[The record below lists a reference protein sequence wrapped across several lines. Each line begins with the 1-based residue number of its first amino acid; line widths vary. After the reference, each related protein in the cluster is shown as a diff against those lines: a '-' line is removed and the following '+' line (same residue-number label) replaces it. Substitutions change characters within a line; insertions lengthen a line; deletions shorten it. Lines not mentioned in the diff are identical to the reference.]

1 MKFCMVKVIVV
12 DSDSIYALYNPN
24 DPLHSKATLTFKQL
38 IVQDFK
44 LIYPVSVLFE
54 IISLFQRVLPAPT
67 VTAKFREMVIR
78 GDLATWVIDAETLKK
93 SAEVFNPAGSKKNTI
108 VDCSVVIVAK
118 KIKAAG
124 VFSYDGFYKK
134 NGLKLAEDLI

>member
-1 MKFCMVKVIVV
+1 MVKVVVV

-24 DPLHSKATLTFKQL
+24 DPLHSKAARTFKQL

-44 LIYPVSVLFE
+44 LIYPISVLFE

-78 GDLATWVIDAETLKK
+78 GDLVTFAVDTNILKK
-93 SAEVFNPAGSKKNTI
+93 SAEIFNPAGSKKNTLI
-108 VDCSVVIVAK
+108 DCSVAIIAK
-118 KIKAAG
+118 KLKAAG

-134 NGLKLAEDLI
+134 QGLKLAEDLI